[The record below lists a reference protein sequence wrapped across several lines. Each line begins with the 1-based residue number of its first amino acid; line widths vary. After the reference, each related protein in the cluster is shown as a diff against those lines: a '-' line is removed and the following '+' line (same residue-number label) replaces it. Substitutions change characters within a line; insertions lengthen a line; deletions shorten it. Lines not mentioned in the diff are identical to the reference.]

1 MTPPSAALAALVAL
15 LKSGLTLRQALLA
28 WPDELSGEHR
38 DEARRIVHRLEL
50 GHSIKSAV
58 EASSLAWVLVPAFSV
73 HLATGVDLV
82 TWLERVIVDREETAA
97 AVKSARG
104 AAAGAALSARMVA
117 GLPLLFVPLTPMT
130 RAPLTDPVGLVMAA
144 VGVGLAVAGLR
155 WIGRLLPR
163 PSGSDPVAEVSVA
176 LAAMLRAGLCLAAA
190 LDVLSAQPTAP
201 ASLVGARRLVQL
213 GATWSGALE
222 VAGDEGAAIAT
233 SIRRSQRFGMP
244 LADGLDVL
252 AATRRARQKRDFEE
266 KMRRAPV
273 LMVVPLTCCILP
285 AYALLALGPFL
296 RSMSLG

>member
-1 MTPPSAALAALVAL
+1 MTPPSAALSALVAL

-28 WPDELSGEHR
+28 WPDELDGEHR
-38 DEARRIVHRLEL
+38 DEAQRIVQRLEV

-58 EASSLAWVLVPAFSV
+58 EGSSLAWVLVPAFSV

-82 TWLERVIVDREETAA
+82 TWLERVIADREETAA

-130 RAPLTDPVGLVMAA
+130 RASLTDPAGLVMGA

-163 PSGSDPVAEVSVA
+163 PSSSDPVAEASVA
-176 LAAMLRAGLCLAAA
+176 LAAMLRAGLSLAAA
-190 LDVLSAQPTAP
+190 LDVLSAETLSSGPLAR
-201 ASLVGARRLVQL
+201 ARRLVRL
-213 GATWSGALE
+213 GATWSQALAS
-222 VAGDEGAAIAT
+222 AGGEGAALAT
-233 SIRRSQRFGMP
+233 SIRRSQRFGLP
-244 LADGLDVL
+244 LADGLDAL
-252 AATRRARQKRDFEE
+252 AAARRAQQRRDFEE
-266 KMRRAPV
+266 KMKRAPV

-296 RSMSLG
+296 RSMSFG